1 MGKGERPTEGPP
13 RRSLPH
19 THHQGRDTAV
29 IIVTRLNGAQFGV
42 NPDLLQRVDSAPD
55 TILTLIDGTKYIVRE
70 SMAEVIARVN
80 EHRAHLLARAQ
91 EIQASPSP
99 TVELVRDAPAEGAVP
114 GTADEGERDQPLAD
128 PVPLRPRSR

>member
-1 MGKGERPTEGPP
+1 
-13 RRSLPH
+13 
-19 THHQGRDTAV
+19 V

-91 EIQASPSP
+91 EIQAAPTP
-99 TVELVRDAPAEGAVP
+99 TVELVRDATGDGGTQDPADDDGDA
-114 GTADEGERDQPLAD
+114 PLAD

>member
-1 MGKGERPTEGPP
+1 MI
-13 RRSLPH
+13 
-19 THHQGRDTAV
+19 V
-29 IIVTRLNGAQFGV
+29 VTRLNGAQFGV
-42 NPDLLQRVDSAPD
+42 NPDLLQRIDSAPD

-91 EIQASPSP
+91 EIQADP
-99 TVELVRDAPAEGAVP
+99 TPAVELVRDTPEGD
-114 GTADEGERDQPLAD
+114 TDADDDDDRTPLAD

>member
-1 MGKGERPTEGPP
+1 
-13 RRSLPH
+13 
-19 THHQGRDTAV
+19 V

-91 EIQASPSP
+91 EIQSSPSP
-99 TVELVRDAPAEGAVP
+99 TVELVRDVDPQGPHADASAPDDD
-114 GTADEGERDQPLAD
+114 ADTPLAD

>member
-1 MGKGERPTEGPP
+1 
-13 RRSLPH
+13 
-19 THHQGRDTAV
+19 V

-80 EHRAHLLARAQ
+80 EHRAQLLARAQ
-91 EIQASPSP
+91 EIQAAPAP
-99 TVELVRDAPAEGAVP
+99 TVELVRDHDDDAGDGAH
-114 GTADEGERDQPLAD
+114 DGEDDGPPLAD
-128 PVPLRPRSR
+128 PVPLRPRSH

>member
-1 MGKGERPTEGPP
+1 M
-13 RRSLPH
+13 
-19 THHQGRDTAV
+19 

-70 SMAEVIARVN
+70 SMTEVIARVN

-91 EIQASPSP
+91 EIQASPP
-99 TVELVRDAPAEGAVP
+99 PAVELVRDVDPQDPRTAESGVDE
-114 GTADEGERDQPLAD
+114 ADAPLAD

>member
-1 MGKGERPTEGPP
+1 M
-13 RRSLPH
+13 
-19 THHQGRDTAV
+19 

-80 EHRAHLLARAQ
+80 EHRAQLLARAQ
-91 EIQASPSP
+91 EIQAAPAP
-99 TVELVRDAPAEGAVP
+99 TVELVRDAANGGPDPAEDDGDVI
-114 GTADEGERDQPLAD
+114 AD

>member
-1 MGKGERPTEGPP
+1 MDRGERHTDGP
-13 RRSLPH
+13 RRREPH

-80 EHRAHLLARAQ
+80 EHRAQLLARAQ
-91 EIQASPSP
+91 EIQAAPTP
-99 TVELVRDAPAEGAVP
+99 TVELVRDAAPGGDADPAEDDGDAI
-114 GTADEGERDQPLAD
+114 AE